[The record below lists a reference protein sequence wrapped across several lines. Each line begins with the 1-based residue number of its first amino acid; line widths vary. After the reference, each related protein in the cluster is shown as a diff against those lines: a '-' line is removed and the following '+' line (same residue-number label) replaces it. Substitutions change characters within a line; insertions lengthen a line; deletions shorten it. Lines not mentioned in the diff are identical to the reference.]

1 MKAIICNEWCK
12 PEELKI
18 LEVENPILNS
28 DAVRIQVEAAGVNF
42 PDVLIIQGKYQYK
55 PDFPFSPGSEVA
67 GVVIEIGENVTDIKV
82 GDRVMSVTGHGAFA
96 EQICIE
102 ASKVTIIPENL
113 DFITAAGMS
122 LTYGTSSYALF
133 QRASIKENDF
143 VLIHG
148 ATGGVG
154 LSALEISKAMGAKVI
169 ATAGTD
175 EKLIIA
181 KEYGA
186 DYCINYSD
194 NQFKDKV
201 KEITNSKGADI
212 IYDPVGGDVFEQSL
226 RCIAWDGRLLV
237 IGFASGT
244 IAKAPTNLP
253 LLKNCSIVGV
263 FWGAWRERNPKGHNE
278 NMEIILKWW
287 KEKKIKPYT
296 SKVFKLEDT
305 KDALYALMNREI
317 IGKAIIKIKS

>member
-12 PEELKI
+12 PEDLKI
-18 LEVENPILNS
+18 EDVENPTLDENS
-28 DAVRIQVEAAGVNF
+28 VRIEVFAAGVNF

-55 PDFPFSPGSEVA
+55 PNFPFSPGSEVA
-67 GVVIEIGENVTDIKV
+67 GIVIETGENVRDVKV

-102 ASKVTIIPENL
+102 SSKVTILPESM
-113 DFITAAGMS
+113 DYVTAAGVS
-122 LTYGTSSYALF
+122 LTYGTSAYALF
-133 QRASIKENDF
+133 QRALIKKNDF

-154 LSALEISKAMGAKVI
+154 LAAIEISKAVGAKVI
-169 ATAGTD
+169 ATASTG
-175 EKLIIA
+175 EKLRVA

-186 DYCINYSD
+186 DYCINYT
-194 NQFKDKV
+194 NCEFKEKV
-201 KEITNSKGADI
+201 KEITNKKGADI
-212 IYDPVGGDVFEQSL
+212 IYDPVGGEVFEKSL

-237 IGFASGT
+237 IGFASGK
-244 IAKAPTNLP
+244 IANAPTNLP

-263 FWGAWRERNPKGHNE
+263 FWGAWRERNPLGHNQ

-287 KEKKIKPYT
+287 KEKKINPLV
-296 SKVFKLEDT
+296 SKTFSLEDT

-317 IGKAIIKIKS
+317 IGKAVIKIK

>member
-12 PEELKI
+12 PEDLKI
-18 LEVENPILNS
+18 EDVENPTLDENS
-28 DAVRIQVEAAGVNF
+28 VRIEVFAAGVNF

-55 PDFPFSPGSEVA
+55 PNFPFSPGSEVA
-67 GVVIEIGENVTDIKV
+67 GIVIETGENVRDVKV

-102 ASKVTIIPENL
+102 SSKVTILPESM
-113 DFITAAGMS
+113 DYVTAAGVS
-122 LTYGTSSYALF
+122 LTYGTSAYALF
-133 QRASIKENDF
+133 QRALIKKNDF

-154 LSALEISKAMGAKVI
+154 LAAIEISKAVGAKVI
-169 ATAGTD
+169 ATASTD
-175 EKLIIA
+175 EKLEVA

-186 DYCINYSD
+186 DYCINYT
-194 NQFKDKV
+194 NCEFKEKV
-201 KEITNSKGADI
+201 KEITNKKGADI
-212 IYDPVGGDVFEQSL
+212 IYDPVGGEVFEKSL

-237 IGFASGT
+237 IGFASGK
-244 IAKAPTNLP
+244 IANAPTNLP

-263 FWGAWRERNPKGHNE
+263 FWGAWRERNPIGHNQ

-287 KEKKIKPYT
+287 KEKKINPLV
-296 SKVFKLEDT
+296 SKTFSLEDT

-317 IGKAIIKIKS
+317 IGKAVIKIK

>member
-12 PEELKI
+12 PEDLKI
-18 LEVENPILNS
+18 EDVENPTLDENS
-28 DAVRIQVEAAGVNF
+28 VRIEVFAAGVNF

-55 PDFPFSPGSEVA
+55 PNFPFSPGSEVA
-67 GVVIEIGENVTDIKV
+67 GIVIETGENVRDVKV

-102 ASKVTIIPENL
+102 SSKVTILPESM
-113 DFITAAGMS
+113 DYVTAAGVS
-122 LTYGTSSYALF
+122 LTYGTSAYALF
-133 QRASIKENDF
+133 QRALIKKNDL

-154 LSALEISKAMGAKVI
+154 LAAIEISKAVGAKVI
-169 ATAGTD
+169 ATASTG
-175 EKLIIA
+175 EKLKVA

-186 DYCINYSD
+186 DYCINYT
-194 NQFKDKV
+194 NCEFKEKV
-201 KEITNSKGADI
+201 KEITNKKGADI
-212 IYDPVGGDVFEQSL
+212 IYDPVGGEVFEKSL

-237 IGFASGT
+237 IGFASGK
-244 IAKAPTNLP
+244 IANAPTNLP

-263 FWGAWRERNPKGHNE
+263 FWGAWRERNPLGHNQ

-287 KEKKIKPYT
+287 KEKKINPLV
-296 SKVFKLEDT
+296 SKTFSLEDT

-317 IGKAIIKIKS
+317 IGKAVIKIK

>member
-12 PEELKI
+12 PEDLKI
-18 LEVENPILNS
+18 EDVENPTPDENS
-28 DAVRIQVEAAGVNF
+28 VRIEVFAAGVNF

-55 PDFPFSPGSEVA
+55 PNFPFSPGSEVA
-67 GVVIEIGENVTDIKV
+67 GIVIETGKNVSDVKV

-102 ASKVTIIPENL
+102 SSKVTILPESM
-113 DFITAAGMS
+113 DYVTAAGVS
-122 LTYGTSSYALF
+122 LTYGTSAYALF
-133 QRASIKENDF
+133 QRALVKKNDF

-154 LSALEISKAMGAKVI
+154 LAAIEISKAVGAKVI
-169 ATAGTD
+169 ATASTD
-175 EKLIIA
+175 EKLKVA

-186 DYCINYSD
+186 DYCINYT
-194 NQFKDKV
+194 NCEFKEKV
-201 KEITNSKGADI
+201 KEITNKKGADI
-212 IYDPVGGDVFEQSL
+212 IYDPVGGEVFEKSL
-226 RCIAWDGRLLV
+226 RCIAWNGRLLV
-237 IGFASGT
+237 IGFASGK
-244 IAKAPTNLP
+244 IANAPTNLP

-263 FWGAWRERNPKGHNE
+263 FWGAWRERNPLGHNQ

-287 KEKKIKPYT
+287 KEKKINPLV
-296 SKVFKLEDT
+296 SKTFSLEDT

-317 IGKAIIKIKS
+317 IGKAVIKIK

>member
-12 PEELKI
+12 PEDLKI
-18 LEVENPILNS
+18 EDVNDPVLDANS
-28 DAVRIQVEAAGVNF
+28 VRIEVHAAGVNF

-55 PDFPFSPGSEVA
+55 PNFPFSPGSEVA
-67 GVVIEIGENVTDIKV
+67 GIVIEIGANVKNVKV

-102 ASKVTIIPENL
+102 SSKITLLPDGMDYV
-113 DFITAAGMS
+113 TAAGIS

-133 QRASIKENDF
+133 QRALIKENDY

-148 ATGGVG
+148 ASGGVG
-154 LSALEISKAMGAKVI
+154 LAAIEISKAIGAKVI
-169 ATAGTD
+169 ATASNE
-175 EKLIIA
+175 EKLKVA
-181 KEYGA
+181 RKYGA
-186 DYCINYSD
+186 DYCINYTNSE
-194 NQFKDKV
+194 FKEKV
-201 KEITNSKGADI
+201 KEITNKKGADI
-212 IYDPVGGDVFEQSL
+212 IYDPVGGEVFEQSL

-237 IGFASGT
+237 IGFASGK

-263 FWGAWRERNPKGHNE
+263 FWGAWRERSPLGHNQ

-287 KEKKIKPYT
+287 KEKKIKPLV
-296 SKVFKLEDT
+296 SKTFSLQNT

-317 IGKAIIKIKS
+317 IGKAVIKIK

>member
-12 PEELKI
+12 PEDLKI
-18 LEVENPILNS
+18 LEVENPVLDS
-28 DAVRIQVEAAGVNF
+28 KSVRIDVEAAGVNF

-55 PDFPFSPGSEVA
+55 PEFPFSPGSEVA
-67 GVVIEIGENVTDIKV
+67 GVVTEIGKNVTDIKV

-96 EQICIE
+96 EQICVE
-102 ASKVTIIPENL
+102 ANKVTLIPENM

-133 QRASIKENDF
+133 QRALIKKNEF

-169 ATAGTD
+169 ATASTD
-175 EKLIIA
+175 EKLSIA

-186 DYCINYSD
+186 DYCINYSKD
-194 NQFKDKV
+194 EFKEKV
-201 KEITNSKGADI
+201 KEITNKKGADI
-212 IYDPVGGDVFEQSL
+212 IYDPVGGNVFEQSL

-244 IAKAPTNLP
+244 IANAPTNLP

-263 FWGAWRERNPKGHNE
+263 FWGAWRERHPEGHNE
-278 NMEIILKWW
+278 NMKTILKWW
-287 KEKKIKPYT
+287 DEKKIKPHT
-296 SKVFKLEDT
+296 SKVFNLEDT

-317 IGKAIIKIKS
+317 VGKAIIKIK